1 MHSAQDRSIFC
12 LFSWKIYIYFL
23 FLCVFHRR
31 SKLMQVCHN
40 MMRGKNDDRIFIF
53 VWTIP
58 LNVVRNFTGADKN
71 RNLEGSGKKTRKF
84 PTGINLWALP

>member
-1 MHSAQDRSIFC
+1 MHKIDLSFA
-12 LFSWKIYIYFL
+12 LLVGKYIYIFL
-23 FLCVFHRR
+23 LLCVFHRR
-31 SKLMQVCHN
+31 SKLMQVCYN

-71 RNLEGSGKKTRKF
+71 RNLEGSGKKHASSQLASIY
-84 PTGINLWALP
+84 GHYLN